1 MLPLPLN
8 LHDPMGQAKSGQ
20 LPSPIDVTGAEPVF
34 PPRVGELYYWAP
46 SHTVAIFYDD
56 LGQSVPRL
64 AWSVS
69 ESWTAASPRSARPVT
84 DSPSGSSWLTAQS
97 ADGAVIR
104 TPPQRHTS
112 GSSGG
117 ALARPAAS
125 VTTGQ
130 ARPGVGHGTLV
141 CGHGLDPHHFARGFP
156 TRVNKVPGQDSQA
169 A

>member
-34 PPRVGELYYWAP
+34 RPRVGELYYWAP

-97 ADGAVIR
+97 RGWGRDPD
-104 TPPQRHTS
+104 TTS
-112 GSSGG
+112 
-117 ALARPAAS
+117 AAYVWLVRREHLLDQQPA
-125 VTTGQ
+125 
-130 ARPGVGHGTLV
+130 
-141 CGHGLDPHHFARGFP
+141 
-156 TRVNKVPGQDSQA
+156 
-169 A
+169 